1 MSMGRPRDGIPP
13 VPQHMKI
20 AEYQNTT
27 PAPLTGVLIKMGLFT
42 LAMVILPIGSYY
54 VSRDYYFG
62 TNLAGAGMTAATV
75 ANLILGAFVVM
86 AIREDGGEP
95 QAPMTSVEVETGS
108 GPGSG
113 SATTTGLSE
122 GILSKEGKALRE
134 RKK

>member
-20 AEYQNTT
+20 AEYQNTA
-27 PAPLTGVLIKMGLFT
+27 PAPLNGVLIKMGLFT

-54 VSRDYYFG
+54 LSRDYYFG
-62 TNLAGAGMTAATV
+62 SNLTGSGMTAATV
-75 ANLILGAFVVM
+75 ANLILAAFVIT

-95 QAPMTSVEVETGS
+95 QHPTTTAAAETKSSKGS
-108 GPGSG
+108 T
-113 SATTTGLSE
+113 ATTTGLSE
-122 GILSKEGKALRE
+122 GVFNDVKALRE